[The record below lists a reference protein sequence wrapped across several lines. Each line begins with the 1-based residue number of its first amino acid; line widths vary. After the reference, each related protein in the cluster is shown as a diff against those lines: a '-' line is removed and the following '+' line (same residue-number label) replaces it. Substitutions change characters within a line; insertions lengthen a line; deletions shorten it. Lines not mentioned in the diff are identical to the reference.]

1 MKKSDKISR
10 FESIYQD
17 NYRRVF
23 AFALKLSGSKEDA
36 TDIAQETFLR
46 AFAGYEKFRHES
58 ELSTWLMGIT
68 LNLARKLYRSRS
80 KLIFTD
86 KLQEGATETTPE
98 REAGNT
104 EMAKLLTKAL
114 AKLPKKQRNAVI
126 ARTYGEQ
133 SFAEISRSAGGSETS
148 ARVNYHHGLKRLKI
162 ELEKLGVNGI

>member
-1 MKKSDKISR
+1 LEKSDKIR
-10 FESIYQD
+10 QFEAIYQE

-23 AFALKLSGSKEDA
+23 AFALKLSGSKDEA
-36 TDIAQETFLR
+36 IDITQETFLR

-68 LNLARKLYRSRS
+68 LNLARKLYRRRSR
-80 KLIFTD
+80 LIYTD
-86 KLQEGATETTPE
+86 KLKEGATERTPE
-98 REAGNT
+98 QEAGNT
-104 EMAKLLTKAL
+104 ELAGILGQAL

-126 ARTYGEQ
+126 ARSYGEQ
-133 SFAEISRSAGGSETS
+133 SFAEIARSAGGSETG